1 MEATK
6 QSTQPNQPQQPPQ
19 QVAVN
24 TAQPATSISTQES
37 STSGVTNVDELTR
50 AELRS
55 YELIRI
61 EKPEEDIDPDYMHY
75 LRAIGA
81 YDSVQLQSARGKG
94 RGITIAS
101 LIYDASLDSRSQK
114 GNWPRIRNMSVRS
127 SNLGS
132 GTHTKA
138 VLPLE

>member
-1 MEATK
+1 HKSLSYVVIHLKSPQTLRASTILSPICLQPPQFRLQSYLSQLATLMEATK

-75 LRAIGA
+75 L
-81 YDSVQLQSARGKG
+81 
-94 RGITIAS
+94 
-101 LIYDASLDSRSQK
+101 
-114 GNWPRIRNMSVRS
+114 
-127 SNLGS
+127 
-132 GTHTKA
+132 
-138 VLPLE
+138 